1 MKALY
6 STEPLKEIEIS
17 GTALEWNAFALAVEQ
32 DGSIVP
38 CEKMDAPAPYAH
50 AAQIIRVLHKKNSK
64 VAFQVTPER
73 EVVLVGDPTLL
84 ENVAG
89 TATNFGN
96 DFRKGNHIHI
106 DFQGEDHY
114 IDENSISTIFM
125 HEGD

>member
-17 GTALEWNAFALAVEQ
+17 GTSLEWNAFALAVEQ

-38 CEKMDAPAPYAH
+38 CENVASTAPYAH
-50 AAQIIRVLHKKNSK
+50 AARTIQVLHKKNSK
-64 VAFQVTPER
+64 VAFHVTSEN
-73 EVVLVGDPTLL
+73 EIILEGDPTLL
-84 ENVAG
+84 ENISG

-114 IDENSISTIFM
+114 IDEHSISTIFM
-125 HEGD
+125 HEG